1 MNKLPQT
8 KSQLLANQRYKN
20 RNKEKTLK
28 TNYKSKAKKF
38 ILELANDED
47 IEQVKKWIEQRE
59 EKEE

>member
-20 RNKEKTLK
+20 RNKEKTAK

>member
-20 RNKEKTLK
+20 RNKEKTVK

-38 ILELANDED
+38 ILELADDED